1 MDDENELKMKK
12 NKKYNFY
19 SKKISQIE
27 MTRRKNNKN
36 WMDLLR
42 LSFKYNPTE
51 SKKILS
57 EIFKEDK
64 RVNKLLKELLKN

>member
-1 MDDENELKMKK
+1 
-12 NKKYNFY
+12 
-19 SKKISQIE
+19 
-27 MTRRKNNKN
+27 
-36 WMDLLR
+36 MDLLR

-64 RVNKLLKELLKN
+64 RVNKLLKDLLKN